1 MIGRDPAR
9 QWVVAGGEVI
19 SRTDGQRHY
28 VSADQ
33 VARSHRLRDDEW
45 RRWDGNETAHLW
57 PRHDGDYR
65 NLRDQVPVTPPPT
78 VIVAGLGRCG
88 TSMVMQMLA
97 AGGIATVGTFPDF
110 EDMDTDRQRSLNPA
124 AWLARCEGRAV
135 KVLDPQR
142 VPPPAGQLYRTIW
155 LTRDPEQQGRSQI
168 KLIDAN
174 PSRAM
179 RRAMAQSIR
188 RDEPRA
194 RRALAAA
201 DLSGRAMLQLT
212 FEGILGDPFAA
223 ARAIVEHIGAEWFE
237 EGAAW
242 RMATAVMPRGPH
254 CLPFMLETHLLQGAA
269 A

>member
-1 MIGRDPAR
+1 MKA
-9 QWVVAGGEVI
+9 A
-19 SRTDGQRHY
+19 
-28 VSADQ
+28 A
-33 VARSHRLRDDEW
+33 
-45 RRWDGNETAHLW
+45 
-57 PRHDGDYR
+57 
-65 NLRDQVPVTPPPT
+65 PT

-97 AGGIATVGTFPDF
+97 AGGIAMVGTFPDF
-110 EDMDTDRQRSLNPA
+110 EDMDTDRQRGLNPA
-124 AWLARCEGRAV
+124 AWLARCAGRAV

-142 VPPPAGQLYRTIW
+142 VPPPAGQSYRTIW

-168 KLIDAN
+168 KLIDAH

-179 RRAMAQSIR
+179 RKAMAQSIR
-188 RDEPRA
+188 RDA

-201 DLSGRAMLQLT
+201 DLSGRPMLHLT
-212 FEGILGDPFAA
+212 FEQILGDPFTTAA
-223 ARAIVEHIGAEWFE
+223 AIVEHVGADQFG

>member
-1 MIGRDPAR
+1 MTQA
-9 QWVVAGGEVI
+9 A
-19 SRTDGQRHY
+19 
-28 VSADQ
+28 
-33 VARSHRLRDDEW
+33 
-45 RRWDGNETAHLW
+45 
-57 PRHDGDYR
+57 
-65 NLRDQVPVTPPPT
+65 PT

-97 AGGIATVGTFPDF
+97 TGGIATVGTFPDF
-110 EDMDTDRQRSLNPA
+110 EDMDTDRQRGLNPG
-124 AWLARCEGRAV
+124 AWLARCAGRAV

-142 VPPPAGQLYRTIW
+142 VPPPAGRSYRTIW

-179 RRAMAQSIR
+179 RKAMAQSIR

-201 DLSGRAMLQLT
+201 DLSGWPMLRLT

-223 ARAIVEHIGAEWFE
+223 ATAIVEHIGAEQFD